1 MRVIHPIGGIIN
13 AARARPVASIA
24 WTLDALRSNCGWI
37 SGSPGR
43 RITSRNLTPRIR
55 LLLMLDDELIIETP
69 ERVELHYVL
78 ASVGNRF
85 LASAI
90 DHLIQA
96 GLLVAIGLITLAV
109 QDWRVAPGMG
119 VWATAIA
126 ILIGFSIY
134 WGYFVLFET
143 IWNGQTPGKRLM
155 KLRVVR
161 EDGRPVRFFDVFVRN
176 ILRLAVD
183 FMPAPSYAIGVIS
196 IIFSARSKRV
206 GDFVAGTVVIKE
218 RATEAPSLNEIIS
231 ISEIEQRRI
240 ERAAPAPFV
249 ADTRRLDERD
259 LRALETFLKRRYEL
273 AEPSRSALA
282 ARIAYSVSTKLGIPA
297 SQIPPENFIEE
308 IERQHRAQSRYFD

>member
-1 MRVIHPIGGIIN
+1 
-13 AARARPVASIA
+13 
-24 WTLDALRSNCGWI
+24 
-37 SGSPGR
+37 
-43 RITSRNLTPRIR
+43 
-55 LLLMLDDELIIETP
+55 MLDDELIIETP

-90 DHLIQA
+90 DHLIQL
-96 GLLVAIGLITLAV
+96 GVLIAIGLVLIAV
-109 QDWRVAPGMG
+109 EDWRISPGMG
-119 VWATAIA
+119 MWAAAIA
-126 ILIGFSIY
+126 VLIGFFTYS
-134 WGYFVLFET
+134 GYFVLFET
-143 IWNGQTPGKRLM
+143 MWNGQTPGKRMM

-176 ILRLAVD
+176 LLRLVVD

-206 GDFVAGTVVIKE
+206 GDFVAGTVVVKE

-231 ISEIEQRRI
+231 ISELEQRRI

-273 AEPSRSALA
+273 TEPSRGALA
-282 ARIAYSVSTKLGIPA
+282 ARIAYSVSAKLGLTAPH
-297 SQIPPENFIEE
+297 IPPESLLEE
-308 IERQHRAQSRYFD
+308 VERQHRAQSRYFD